1 LFYAGDYDEVIR
13 NVEEIL
19 AVDKSRAYM
28 NRLAG
33 YSNYEKKNAD
43 YDKASSYM
51 EELFKSLPADRIL
64 WKDHHYMARILL
76 RKNQNYPKLAD
87 ELSRLENQ
95 LEREEGSYA
104 SASAANKAKMK
115 PALDE
120 LTAKTEEAREKVAAA
135 NKELDRAF
143 EEYNLVLEMKPED
156 RAVMNEMATNSYNT
170 RRYNQAARIWATLID
185 PENAKPEDL
194 MQIGRAYYI
203 GENYK
208 AADSVFS
215 IVVSKEPGYLP
226 AYTYIARTYSRMDPD
241 TRMGLARP
249 KFEKLLE
256 IAQTDSIR
264 NENEMVEALKYLG
277 YFHMSK
283 DEYSKSRDYYNRLIN
298 LNESSNDNKIS
309 GFNGIG
315 LIELRLAG
323 AEKVNEARLPF
334 LTRSAEAYEKILAID
349 PANASA
355 KNQISYIRDFEAS
368 VRKGINPNEI
378 KGIIRDAASKQPIAY
393 ASIRVK
399 DTAAEMMSNTKGEFK
414 FEIPSGSEVLII
426 SAKGYVAQEVP
437 ITKSRVYNVNLA
449 K

>member
-1 LFYAGDYDEVIR
+1 
-13 NVEEIL
+13 
-19 AVDKSRAYM
+19 M

-43 YDKASSYM
+43 YEKALSYM

-64 WKDHHYMARILL
+64 WKDHHYMARILM
-76 RKNQNYPKLAD
+76 RKNQNYSKLSD
-87 ELSRLENQ
+87 ELNRLESQ
-95 LEREEGSYA
+95 FEREEKRYA
-104 SASAANKAKMK
+104 SESAANKAKTK

-120 LTAKTEEAREKVAAA
+120 LAAKTEEARKKVAAA
-135 NKELDRAF
+135 DKELDRAF
-143 EEYNLVLEMKPED
+143 EEFKLVLELKPED
-156 RAVMNEMATNSYNT
+156 RAVMNEMATNYYNV
-170 RRYNQAARIWATLID
+170 RRYNQAARIWASLID
-185 PENAKPEDL
+185 PENEKPEDL
-194 MQIGRAYYI
+194 MQVGRAYYI

-208 AADSVFS
+208 AADSVFN
-215 IVVSKEPGYLP
+215 IVVSKDPGYLP
-226 AYTYIARTYSRMDPD
+226 AHTYIARTYSRMDPD
-241 TRMGLARP
+241 TRMGLAKP

-256 IAQTDSIR
+256 IARTDSLK

-298 LNESSNDNKIS
+298 LNESSKDNKIS
-309 GFNGIG
+309 GYNGIG

-323 AEKVNEARLPF
+323 EEKVNEARLPF
-334 LTRSAEAYEKILAID
+334 LARSAEAYDKILAID
-349 PANASA
+349 PANTAA
-355 KNQISYIRDFEAS
+355 KSQISYIRDFEAS

-378 KGIIRDAASKQPIAY
+378 KGIIRDTATKQPIAY

-426 SAKGYVAQEVP
+426 SAKGYVTQEVP
-437 ITKSRVYNVNLA
+437 ITKSRVYNVNLT